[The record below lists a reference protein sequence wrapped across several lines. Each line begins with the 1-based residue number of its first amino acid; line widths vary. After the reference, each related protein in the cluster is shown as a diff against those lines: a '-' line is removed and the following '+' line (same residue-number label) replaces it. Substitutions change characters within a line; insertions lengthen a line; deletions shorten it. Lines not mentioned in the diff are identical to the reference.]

1 MEPYITLVLTLE
13 KQTKNKLVY
22 ANKDSAI
29 PSVYIEKSALATTP
43 KTITITVHC
52 GDRTNG

>member
-1 MEPYITLVLTLE
+1 MEPSIELVLTLE

-22 ANKDSAI
+22 SNKESAI
-29 PSVYIEKSALATTP
+29 PSVYIEKSALPNEP
-43 KTITITVHC
+43 KVITITVHC